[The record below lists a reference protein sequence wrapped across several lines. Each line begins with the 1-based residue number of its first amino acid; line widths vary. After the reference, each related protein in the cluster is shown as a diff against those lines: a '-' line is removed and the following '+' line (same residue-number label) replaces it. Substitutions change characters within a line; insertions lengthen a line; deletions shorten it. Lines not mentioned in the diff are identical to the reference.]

1 MQNLKNRTFWNDIF
15 RIRSNCLSLWYILT
29 SLWQKS
35 LIKIFHSLHKMHR
48 PSSNWLLPWFRV
60 HEWTLSAAFLYL
72 YLCFCNCICAHVLYC
87 IILYCIVLYLCTC
100 ICIRIN
106 LPVFFS
112 YPEWTFSFSC
122 TSGVTSE
129 QSCIMSIFYTDHFC
143 PTKFTPRKSE

>member
-1 MQNLKNRTFWNDIF
+1 MTFLESGVIVYHCDI
-15 RIRSNCLSLWYILT
+15 SWPLWDKKVSSKYFILCT
-29 SLWQKS
+29 RFTDLRV
-35 LIKIFHSLHKMHR
+35 IGC
-48 PSSNWLLPWFRV
+48 RV

-72 YLCFCNCICAHVLYC
+72 YLCFCNCICAQVLYC

-106 LPVFFS
+106 LPVIFS

-129 QSCIMSIFYTDHFC
+129 QSCIMSIFLHRSFL
-143 PTKFTPRKSE
+143 SN